1 MRGQRENR
9 FFCLC
14 SWLGKRGLILQPEL
28 EVYKSEAYRQDYLT
42 VFNKHTH
49 THTHAAS
56 LISSI
61 LGWFAL
67 LTCQALLF
75 D

>member
-14 SWLGKRGLILQPEL
+14 SWLGKRGSILQPEL
-28 EVYKSEAYRQDYLT
+28 EVYKSEAYKQDYLT

-49 THTHAAS
+49 IHKHAAT
-56 LISSI
+56 
-61 LGWFAL
+61 F
-67 LTCQALLF
+67 CQVSPPVFWAVST